1 MHLGLLTLFSFNIL
15 QLLSADAFAAQCVP
29 KHVEPGPACCQLAV
43 LGEASAVSCVEVLH
57 LISFK
62 NNNNNKKNL
71 PDKTN
76 LILTLLFFLKLFLKN
91 RKIGKFE

>member
-1 MHLGLLTLFSFNIL
+1 MRLGLLTLFSFNIL
-15 QLLSADAFAAQCVP
+15 RLLSADAFAAQCVP

-62 NNNNNKKNL
+62 NNNNDKKKNNL

-76 LILTLLFFLKLFLKN
+76 LILTLLVFF
-91 RKIGKFE
+91 KIVFKK